1 MLKIKDNVDLKEL
14 EKFGWEDYHSW
25 MLEQEYV
32 ERWGN
37 QYYPEY
43 RKGKFTIQRNRNI
56 RSRAGNQW
64 NGLDDL
70 FDIIQ
75 AGFVEKV
82 EK

>member
-14 EKFGWEDYHSW
+14 EKFGWYEF
-25 MLEQEYV
+25 
-32 ERWGN
+32 RT
-37 QYYPEY
+37 QYC
-43 RKGKFTIQRNRNI
+43 KGKFTIQKNRHI

-75 AGFVEKV
+75 AGLVEKV
-82 EK
+82 